1 MVSLTLFSSLV
12 AVVPAA
18 GVGKRMKASC
28 PKQYLKI
35 DGLTILEHTVLKLL
49 FHPNIS
55 QVILVISEGDE
66 YVNDT
71 SLVTHPDIIIVNG
84 VHSRKVLICSVGDH
98 RRAGPEFLPRN
109 HARGMRAAF
118 RWIRSLFHAGLAIM
132 YVTMASPVDVKK
144 QSRLVYSAS
153 GSSARLPRTC
163 QDAP

>member
-84 VHSRKVLICSVGDH
+84 GNERVDSVL
-98 RRAGPEFLPRN
+98 
-109 HARGMRAAF
+109 
-118 RWIRSLFHAGLAIM
+118 AGLKAIDETKNHWVSLSKQIFEIFYSQNNIILKCKM
-132 YVTMASPVDVKK
+132 YPLIKYNFKTYMKM
-144 QSRLVYSAS
+144 YI
-153 GSSARLPRTC
+153 
-163 QDAP
+163 